1 MKQIE
6 KLILADDHTLVR
18 EGIKTLVQAM
28 PEVGEIF
35 ETGDGLETVTLARQL
50 SPTLIVLDITLP
62 SLNGLEV
69 IERVKQQNTNIKI
82 LMLSM
87 HAGPEY
93 VARAW
98 KAGADGYLIKD
109 SAFEEL
115 ASAIKAVM
123 NNERY
128 LSNGIDEDVVQRFIK
143 DKRGLHHELDILTPR
158 QRQILQLIAEG
169 SSTRDIA
176 DKLCVSVKTVESHRA
191 QLMDRI
197 GIHDVPG
204 LVRFAIRIGLIENDS

>member
-1 MKQIE
+1 MKHIH

-18 EGIKTLVQAM
+18 EGIKTLIKAM

-35 ETGDGLETVTLARQL
+35 ETGDGLDAVNLARQE
-50 SPTLIVLDITLP
+50 SPTLVVLDITLP
-62 SLNGLEV
+62 GLNGLEV
-69 IERVKQQNTNIKI
+69 AQRIKQQNSAIKV

-109 SAFEEL
+109 SAFAEL
-115 ASAIKAVM
+115 ATAIKAVM
-123 NNERY
+123 NGEQY
-128 LSNGIDEDVVQRFIK
+128 LSQDVDAEVVKRFTK
-143 DKRGLHHELDILTPR
+143 EKRGMHQELDILTPR

-169 SSTRDIA
+169 NATRDIA
-176 DKLCVSVKTVESHRA
+176 DKLFVSVKTVESHRA
-191 QLMDRI
+191 QLMDRL

-204 LVRFAIRIGLIENDS
+204 LVRFAIRIGLIENES

>member
-1 MKQIE
+1 MKQID

-35 ETGDGLETVTLARQL
+35 ETGDGLEVVTLARQV

-69 IERVKQQNTNIKI
+69 IERVIQQNKDIKI

-98 KAGADGYLIKD
+98 QAGAHGYLIKD

-115 ASAIKAVM
+115 ATAIKAVM
-123 NNERY
+123 NDQRY
-128 LSNGIDEDVVQRFIK
+128 LSQGIDEDVVNRFMKEK
-143 DKRGLHHELDILTPR
+143 DGLHHELNVLTPR

-169 SSTRDIA
+169 TSTKDIA
-176 DKLCVSVKTVESHRA
+176 EKLFVSVKTVESHRA
-191 QLMDRI
+191 QLMERI

-204 LVRFAIRIGLIENDS
+204 LVRFAIRIGLIENEN